1 MSNNKKT
8 KIAIAGI
15 GGIGGYIAGKLA
27 HFYPA
32 GGNIEIVFIA
42 RGETLQVLGKQG
54 LKLISNN
61 TVYQCT
67 PALTSDD
74 PLEIGPI
81 HILVICTKSYDTV
94 DVLKKYGTCLTENTT
109 VITTQNTVSAKAGI
123 LPYLPE
129 GATLLEG
136 CIYIASN
143 ISKPGLV
150 NHVSGPSKLYFG
162 TNGEFYEQA
171 EIVLQLFREAGIDAT
186 YTTAIEPV
194 LWKKYM
200 FVSPAAAVTA
210 LFQIPF
216 SQIKKNEEAAQL
228 FAALVNEL
236 MQLAT
241 AKNIVVDADTVS
253 NNLSLLDK
261 FEGNIKSSFQLD
273 LEYKKPTE
281 INTLV
286 NYVIQEAAIYHV
298 PVPNFEHTM
307 LRLSEKYKNL
317 GVTAL
322 NESR

>member
-8 KIAIAGI
+8 RIAIAGI

-27 HFYPA
+27 HGYPA
-32 GGNIEIVFIA
+32 GGNIEIVCIA
-42 RGETLQVLGKQG
+42 RAETLQVLRKQG

-61 TVYQCT
+61 TEFQCT
-67 PALTSDD
+67 PALASGD

-81 HILVICTKSYDTV
+81 DILVICTKSYNTV
-94 DVLKKYGTCLTENTT
+94 DVLKKYSACITENTT
-109 VITTQNTVSAKAGI
+109 VITTQNTVSAKAEI

-143 ISKPGLV
+143 IIEPGLV
-150 NHVSGPSKLYFG
+150 KHVSGPSKLFFG

-194 LWKKYM
+194 LWKKFM
-200 FVSPAAAVTA
+200 FVSPAAIVTA

-216 SQIKKNEEAAQL
+216 SQVKKNEEAAQL

-236 MQLAT
+236 LQLAT
-241 AKNIVVDADTVS
+241 AKNIVVDVDTVS

-273 LEYKKPTE
+273 LEQNKPTE

-286 NYVIQEAAIYHV
+286 NYVIQEAATYQV
-298 PVPNFEHTM
+298 PVPDFENAFR
-307 LRLSEKYKNL
+307 RLSEKYKNL
-317 GVTAL
+317 GVAAL
-322 NESR
+322 NENR